1 MCVRLSRWSVDRML
15 RKRPKLRPEA
25 LVLVQTTA
33 SRQTIADLCPR
44 AAAAGIRIGMT
55 LAEARAICPGLQNLP
70 HQPAQDQR
78 ALDALGRWLIRYVP
92 IVSTSPPDSLFLDCT
107 GCERLYGTLDELRR
121 QVAAALH
128 YFQIHARIAIA
139 PTVGAAWA
147 LASSADS
154 GKIPDLQNLPEILRS
169 LPPAALRLDPDCS
182 AMLSQL
188 GVQTIGQLMNLPRNS
203 LPARFGN
210 QLLHRLDSALGKIPE
225 PLVPLA
231 YRAPIAADIQFQTS
245 IDSLEILQQAIRV
258 LIERLILQL
267 THLGC
272 GARLLRLE
280 FRRVDAPSLIQFIRL
295 TAPSRNP
302 AVLFNLL
309 RCVLETVSVLP
320 PPVRRI
326 GDRSNGKSTASRP
339 LTLHPTGADDG
350 FISLH
355 LSAPMVDRLTDAQLT
370 LLEQEEQEGIDELGR
385 LIEMLC
391 AKLGSSAVVQP
402 KLVESHLPEKSVQRV
417 EPEMDRLCGIAKTN
431 ELNLPRLFGPRPLR
445 LLTLPQRI
453 LAVVSP
459 SDDGTG
465 SPISFTHNGQVHRLR
480 LSDGPERIAP
490 LWWEGRDKTRDYFDV
505 EDESGTRYWL
515 FRVVQ
520 TGQWYLHGLFA

>member
-1 MCVRLSRWSVDRML
+1 ML
-15 RKRPKLRPEA
+15 RKRPKLRHNP
-25 LVLVQTTA
+25 LVQVRTTA
-33 SRQTIADLCPR
+33 SRQSVTDLCPR
-44 AAAAGIRIGMT
+44 AAAAGIRIGMS
-55 LAEARAICPGLQNLP
+55 LAEARALCPGLQNLP

-92 IVSTSPPDSLFLDCT
+92 IVSASPPDSLFLDCT
-107 GCERLYGTLDELRR
+107 GCERLYGTLDELHR

-139 PTVGAAWA
+139 PTVGAAWT
-147 LASSADS
+147 LASSTDP
-154 GKIPDLQNLPEILRS
+154 GKIPDLRNLPEALRS

-182 AMLSQL
+182 AMLAQL
-188 GVQTIGQLMNLPRNS
+188 GVETIGQLMNLPRQS
-203 LPARFGN
+203 LPARFGD
-210 QLLHRLDSALGKIPE
+210 QLLHRLDAALGKIPE
-225 PLVPLA
+225 PLVPLP
-231 YRAPIAADIQFQTS
+231 YHAPIAADIQFQAS
-245 IDSLEILQQAIRV
+245 IDSLEILQQALRV
-258 LIERLILQL
+258 LIERLINQL
-267 THLGC
+267 THFGC
-272 GARLLRLE
+272 GARLLRIE
-280 FRRVDAPSLIQFIRL
+280 FRRVDAPSLIQFVRL

-320 PPVRRI
+320 APVREI
-326 GDRSNGKSTASRP
+326 GNRGNGKSTKARP
-339 LTLHPTGADDG
+339 LTLHPTGAEDG
-350 FISLH
+350 FIALH
-355 LSAPMVDRLTDAQLT
+355 LSAPLVDQLTDAQLT

-391 AKLGSSAVVQP
+391 ARLGNNAVVQP

-417 EPEMDRLCGIAKTN
+417 EPEMDRLRGVAKTG
-431 ELNLPRLFGPRPLR
+431 EASAMRTPGARPLR
-445 LLTLPQRI
+445 LLNLPQRI

-465 SPISFTHNGQVHRLR
+465 SPISFTHNEQVHRLR

-490 LWWEGRDKTRDYFDV
+490 VWWEGRDKTRDYFDV
-505 EDESGTRYWL
+505 EDESGTRFWL